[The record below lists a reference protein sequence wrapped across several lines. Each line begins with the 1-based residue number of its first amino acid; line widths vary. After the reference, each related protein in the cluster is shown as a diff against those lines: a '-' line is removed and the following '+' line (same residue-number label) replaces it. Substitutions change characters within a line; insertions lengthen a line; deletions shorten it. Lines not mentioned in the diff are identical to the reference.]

1 MSPMPDYT
9 LSVLD
14 QSPIAEERT
23 AADAI
28 ADTLDLARHADA
40 LGYHRYW
47 IAEHHASPALAGA
60 APEAL
65 IGPIAQA
72 TTQIR
77 VGSGGIMLP
86 HYSPFKVAETFCLLS
101 ALAPGRIDLGLG
113 RAPGGDG
120 RTMLALQRD
129 RSKRMA
135 HDDFPSNLAELLAYF
150 DGSLPEDHPFAPLM
164 DTLPSGGGMPEP
176 WLLGSSMDS
185 ALWAAE
191 AGLPYCFADFINP
204 DGAAMTAEYRAR
216 FKPSSRLSAPHVM
229 VASWVIAAENAE
241 QAKRLGKP
249 AAMLGALLQHNV
261 HIPVPTIETAEEWLA
276 DNPAAL
282 STRRRRVV
290 VGTASDV
297 HAEIDAVAAE
307 YGADEMMLVNIM
319 SDHAA
324 RRESYRLVAKEYGLA
339 SRAKAA

>member
-1 MSPMPDYT
+1 MRDMPEYR

-14 QSPIAEERT
+14 QSPIAEGRT

-28 ADTLDLARHADA
+28 ADTIDLARHADA

-47 IAEHHASPALAGA
+47 VAEHHASPALAGA
-60 APEAL
+60 TPEAL

-72 TTQIR
+72 TTRIR

-86 HYSPFKVAETFCLLS
+86 HYSPFKVAETFALLS

-120 RTMLALQRD
+120 RIMLALQRD
-129 RSKRMA
+129 RSRRMP
-135 HDDFPSNLAELLAYF
+135 HDDFPNNLAELLAYF
-150 DGSLPEDHPFAPLM
+150 DGTLPEDHPFAPLA
-164 DTLPSGGGMPEP
+164 DTLPSGGGTPDI

-204 DGAAMTAEYRAR
+204 EGAAMTAEYRAR
-216 FKPSSRLSAPHVM
+216 FKPSARLAQPHTM

-241 QAKRLGKP
+241 TAARLGKP
-249 AAMLGALLQHNV
+249 AAMLGALLRRNV
-261 HIPVPTIETAEEWLA
+261 LIPVPAIETAEEWL
-276 DNPAAL
+276 DNNPAAL
-282 STRRRRVV
+282 STRKRRVIH
-290 VGTASDV
+290 GTPAECRTALDDV
-297 HAEIDAVAAE
+297 ARE

-319 SDHAA
+319 ADHEA
-324 RRESYRLVAKEYGLA
+324 RRDSYRLVAEEYGLA